1 MTRVLRKVQNPPRR
15 DSRHVVDTVDGWTIE
30 SPQGTTLSDQGHDNP
45 HLPGPSLW
53 PIGFAIGVA
62 CLLLGL
68 VISWIVA
75 AIGAVLAIVFGFL
88 WARDVTRDVRE
99 RGSRDRARD
108 ARGRRGGCCR
118 HGSYDACTASDVL
131 PLAVPRGIDDRSRR
145 GDRSN
150 RHDSGA
156 RLHGPSLVHEPRGGR
171 GRSRPDRQLPRGH
184 LRDRQLPRRIR
195 TAGEVS
201 RRTAFV
207 RNNGPAEGGEPSFT
221 ILYSRCVHLGC
232 PVQPNGPIDEAAK
245 KEVNGVELR
254 PVLAQSFGCPCHGG
268 LYDAEGNRQAGPPVR
283 SMDRYT
289 FSIKDGRLVLG
300 ELYAVGNVSGTGA
313 NASISKYPWSV
324 PGTHVDGVEAWLYPI
339 VPSQVTG

>member
-1 MTRVLRKVQNPPRR
+1 MSDTGH
-15 DSRHVVDTVDGWTIE
+15 DTRHV
-30 SPQGTTLSDQGHDNP
+30 
-45 HLPGPSLW
+45 PGPSLW
-53 PIGFAIGVA
+53 PIAFAIGVA

-75 AIGAVLAIVFGFL
+75 AVGAGIAVVAGFL
-88 WARDVTRDVRE
+88 WARDVTNDVRGE
-99 RGSRDRARD
+99 VPSIEPETRAVADSASTGATAVVAADPALPAYTRSRFLE
-108 ARGRRGGCCR
+108 
-118 HGSYDACTASDVL
+118 ASTLGVGAAIGAIVTLPVVGFMVL
-131 PLAVPRGIDDRSRR
+131 PAFTNIEEDEADLGPMENFPEGEYVIATYLANP
-145 GDRSN
+145 
-150 RHDSGA
+150 
-156 RLHGPSLVHEPRGGR
+156 EK
-171 GRSRPDRQLPRGH
+171 
-184 LRDRQLPRRIR
+184 
-195 TAGEVS
+195 GEVS

-207 RNNGPAEGGEPSFT
+207 RNNGQTDAGEPSFT

-232 PVQPNGPIDEAAK
+232 PVQPNGPIDEEART
-245 KEVNGVELR
+245 ELENGVELR

-289 FSIKDGRLVLG
+289 FSIRNGRLVLG

-313 NASISKYPWSV
+313 NATISRYPWSV

>member
-1 MTRVLRKVQNPPRR
+1 MSAHGP
-15 DSRHVVDTVDGWTIE
+15 DTTHG
-30 SPQGTTLSDQGHDNP
+30 
-45 HLPGPSLW
+45 PGPSLW

-68 VISWIVA
+68 VLSWIVA
-75 AIGAVLAIVFGFL
+75 AIGAVLAVVFGIL
-88 WARDVTRDVRE
+88 WARDVTREVRE
-99 RGSRDRARD
+99 EVPHIQPESRAVAD
-108 ARGRRGGCCR
+108 AA
-118 HGSYDACTASDVL
+118 SATATPAAPAAPLPAYTRSRFLEASTLGLGAAIGAVVTLPVLGFTVL
-131 PLAVPRGIDDRSRR
+131 PSFTNLEEDEVDLGPLENFPEGEYVIASYLAHPNV
-145 GDRSN
+145 
-150 RHDSGA
+150 
-156 RLHGPSLVHEPRGGR
+156 
-171 GRSRPDRQLPRGH
+171 
-184 LRDRQLPRRIR
+184 
-195 TAGEVS
+195 GEVS

-207 RNNGPAEGGEPSFT
+207 RNNGTTDGGEPSFT

-232 PVQPNGPIDEAAK
+232 PVQPNGPIDEQARK
-245 KEVNGVELR
+245 NVDGVELR

-289 FSIKDGRLVLG
+289 FSIRNNRLVLG

-313 NASISKYPWSV
+313 SATISRYPWSV

>member
-1 MTRVLRKVQNPPRR
+1 
-15 DSRHVVDTVDGWTIE
+15 
-30 SPQGTTLSDQGHDNP
+30 LSDTGHDTP
-45 HLPGPSLW
+45 HVPGPSLW
-53 PIGFAIGVA
+53 PIAFAIGVA

-75 AIGAVLAIVFGFL
+75 AVGAGIAVVAGFL
-88 WARDVTRDVRE
+88 WARDVTNDVRGE
-99 RGSRDRARD
+99 VPSIEPETRVVADSASTGATAVVAADPPLPAYTRSRFLE
-108 ARGRRGGCCR
+108 
-118 HGSYDACTASDVL
+118 ASTLGVGAAIGAIVTLPVVGFMVL
-131 PLAVPRGIDDRSRR
+131 PAFTNIEEDEADLGPMENFPEGEYVIATYLANP
-145 GDRSN
+145 
-150 RHDSGA
+150 
-156 RLHGPSLVHEPRGGR
+156 EK
-171 GRSRPDRQLPRGH
+171 
-184 LRDRQLPRRIR
+184 
-195 TAGEVS
+195 GEVS

-207 RNNGPAEGGEPSFT
+207 RNNGQTDAGDPSFT

-232 PVQPNGPIDEAAK
+232 PVQPNGPIDEEART
-245 KEVNGVELR
+245 ELENGVELR

-289 FSIKDGRLVLG
+289 FSIRNGRLVLG

-313 NASISKYPWSV
+313 SAQISRYPWSV

>member
-1 MTRVLRKVQNPPRR
+1 
-15 DSRHVVDTVDGWTIE
+15 
-30 SPQGTTLSDQGHDNP
+30 
-45 HLPGPSLW
+45 
-53 PIGFAIGVA
+53 VA

-75 AIGAVLAIVFGFL
+75 AIGAVIAVVFGFL

-99 RGSRDRARD
+99 EVPEIEPETRVVADSSSAEVVAPADKPLPAYTRSRFLE
-108 ARGRRGGCCR
+108 
-118 HGSYDACTASDVL
+118 ASTIGVGAAIGAVVTLPVLGFTVL
-131 PLAVPRGIDDRSRR
+131 PSFTNIDEQEADLGPIENFPEGEYVIASYLA
-145 GDRSN
+145 N
-150 RHDSGA
+150 
-156 RLHGPSLVHEPRGGR
+156 PS
-171 GRSRPDRQLPRGH
+171 Q
-184 LRDRQLPRRIR
+184 
-195 TAGEVS
+195 GEVT

-207 RNNGPAEGGEPSFT
+207 RNNGPAESGEPSFT

-232 PVQPNGPIDEAAK
+232 PVQPNGPIDEENTT
-245 KEVNGVELR
+245 EVDGVELR

-283 SMDRYT
+283 SLDRMT
-289 FSIKDGRLVLG
+289 FSIKGGRLVLG

-313 NASISKYPWSV
+313 NATISRYPWSV

>member
-1 MTRVLRKVQNPPRR
+1 MSNT
-15 DSRHVVDTVDGWTIE
+15 SHDT
-30 SPQGTTLSDQGHDNP
+30 P

-68 VISWIVA
+68 VLSWIVA
-75 AIGAVLAIVFGFL
+75 AIGAVLTVVFGLL
-88 WARDVTRDVRE
+88 WARDVTRDVRDE
-99 RGSRDRARD
+99 VPEIEPETRAVADEPAPAAAATPAPLATYSRSRFLE
-108 ARGRRGGCCR
+108 
-118 HGSYDACTASDVL
+118 ASTLGLGAAIGAVVTLPVLGFMVL
-131 PLAVPRGIDDRSRR
+131 PSFTNVEEGEADLGPIENFPEDEYVIATYLANPK
-145 GDRSN
+145 
-150 RHDSGA
+150 
-156 RLHGPSLVHEPRGGR
+156 
-171 GRSRPDRQLPRGH
+171 
-184 LRDRQLPRRIR
+184 
-195 TAGEVS
+195 AGEVS

-207 RNNGPAEGGEPSFT
+207 RNNGLAESGVPSFT

-232 PVQPNGPIDEAAK
+232 PVQPNGPIDVAAK
-245 KEVNGVELR
+245 KDVNGVELL

-268 LYDAEGNRQAGPPVR
+268 LYDAEGNRRAGPPVR

-313 NASISKYPWSV
+313 SATISKYPWSV